1 MKPSTYITLLFCGVM
16 ITVPAQNNR
25 SILSGT
31 TDPNKTT
38 TQSTPETLGMQLFST
53 NLSPTQELENQR
65 LEAIKAIELTTQLL
79 SETSVS
85 VKNSLNRLNLLA
97 QQLLSRKK
105 VVTIL
110 GQEIAEIDRKIKTM
124 TDEIELLDKDLT
136 KTKENYTRSVQN
148 QQQEHRS
155 TQHQILLIL
164 SADNLSQ
171 SYRRMRYFREYAD
184 WQKEEG
190 ERIVSKQAE
199 IKLRKKELE
208 STRKDK
214 QDLLAARVSENKKL
228 ISEEQLQ
235 QKEVHQLNTKQKE
248 LQLLL
253 TQKRKEADALNSR
266 IEQLIVEDI
275 KNSEK
280 NLKKAMAEQDSR
292 ELDTEEKLTGESIV
306 IKETATE
313 TTASSTTS
321 SETASTKTAVLTE
334 TASTEMTTSTETAV
348 SNATRTETATTTTG
362 TASRTTAAIGTTGTA
377 SRNTATSSSS
387 TNDSYVLLGSEVFIS
402 KEFENSKGKLP
413 FPLTGNY
420 TIVSTFGEH
429 QHQELSYVRT
439 NNNGIDIQTTAG
451 TEACAIF
458 RGVVTRV
465 FVMPGFNNNV
475 IIRHGNYLTV
485 YSNLSNVYVKA
496 GDVVNSSQ
504 IIGQIFTDT
513 EKSNATILH
522 FQLWKERTKLNPSV
536 WVK

>member
-1 MKPSTYITLLFCGVM
+1 MKRFTFITLLFCGVM
-16 ITVPAQNNR
+16 LIVSAQNNR
-25 SILSGT
+25 TVITNNQSKTTGT
-31 TDPNKTT
+31 GNAT
-38 TQSTPETLGMQLFST
+38 TQSTPGVLDLQLIST
-53 NLSPTQELENQR
+53 NLFATKELENQR

-79 SETSVS
+79 SETSAS

-124 TDEIELLDKDLT
+124 SDEIELLDKDLK
-136 KTKENYTRSVQN
+136 KTKENYTKSMQN

-155 TQHQILLIL
+155 TQHQLLLIL

-190 ERIVSKQAE
+190 ERIVSKQTE
-199 IKLRKKELE
+199 IKQRKDELE
-208 STRKDK
+208 NTRKDK
-214 QDLLAARVSENKKL
+214 QDLLAARESENKKL
-228 ISEEQLQ
+228 ISEEQQQ
-235 QKEVHQLNTKQKE
+235 QKEVRQLNTKQKE
-248 LQLLL
+248 LQSLLA
-253 TQKRKEADALNSR
+253 QKRKEADALNSR
-266 IEQLIVEDI
+266 IEQLIAEDI

-280 NLKKAMAEQDSR
+280 NLNEAMAELDSR
-292 ELDTEEKLTGESIV
+292 ERDAKEQITGESVV
-306 IKETATE
+306 IKETSTETKSSTTAATE
-313 TTASSTTS
+313 TTA
-321 SETASTKTAVLTE
+321 TE
-334 TASTEMTTSTETAV
+334 TASTGTVATNATKTETTAKTTGAA
-348 SNATRTETATTTTG
+348 SGTTATTS
-362 TASRTTAAIGTTGTA
+362 TASRTTAA
-377 SRNTATSSSS
+377 SSS
-387 TNDSYVLLGSEVFIS
+387 TANESYVLLGPEVLLS
-402 KEFENSKGKLP
+402 KEFESSKGKLP

-485 YSNLSNVYVKA
+485 YSNLSKVYVKA
-496 GDVVNSSQ
+496 GDVVNSNQ
-504 IIGQIFTDT
+504 IIGQIFTDI
-513 EKSNATILH
+513 EKSNETILH